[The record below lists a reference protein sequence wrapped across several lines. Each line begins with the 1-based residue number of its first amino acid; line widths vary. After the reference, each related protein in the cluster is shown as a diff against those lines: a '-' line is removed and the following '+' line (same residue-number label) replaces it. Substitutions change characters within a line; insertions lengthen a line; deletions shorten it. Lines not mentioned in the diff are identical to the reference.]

1 MSVSFLLEIGAE
13 EIPDWMI
20 VPALNNLQDMFQS
33 YLDQNGTGVKVE
45 SMDATPR
52 RLVLRAD
59 GLKERQDDVADLVL
73 GPPKSAGASAVN
85 GFARKMGVKPEELG
99 AETTAKGEYLSY
111 RKLTKGRLT
120 RDLLAA
126 SLPGLILKIYFP
138 KTMYWNGKGTERFIR
153 PIRWIVALLGDSIVP
168 FEIGHVHA
176 ANHTA
181 GHRLLGHKSILV
193 AQGNFEEQLRQN
205 GVILSAKERR
215 SRIEQGIA
223 DLLAGKGLR
232 VKADEGL
239 LDTLVYITEMPTPIL
254 GSFAEKYLE
263 LPQEILVTVMRHHQ
277 KNFSVEREDGT
288 LAPNFI
294 AVMNTDADPEGLVRQ
309 GNEYVLRDRFNDARF
324 FWEVDRKRKLEDRL
338 DDLAKVTFQAQLGS
352 YLDKTQ
358 RVEALVEKYGPT
370 VQRAA
375 RLSKCDLTT
384 DMVKEFTDLQGVIG
398 GLYAK
403 AEGEPEAVWRA
414 IYDHYKPLSMEDA
427 IPHTYEGQLLSY
439 ADKWDTLTRCFEV
452 GLIPTGSKDPFAL
465 RRAAQG
471 IVRILTEAKLDIK
484 LELEA
489 GQPLHEFM
497 RDRVDYYFREVR
509 GFKYDE
515 VRACMATDWSMLPDL
530 EGRLVRVQAVR
541 STPDFEPL
549 AASFKRIK
557 NILAQADFHG
567 GGEVNP
573 ELLEPGPE
581 EDLLAEA
588 MAAKLVDTPL
598 ESRVASLRPKVDAF
612 FDKVLVNAKDEAVRR
627 NRLTLLHNLLTEFS
641 SIADFSE
648 IVTEK

>member
-1 MSVSFLLEIGAE
+1 MSLPFLLEIGVE

-33 YLDQNGTGVKVE
+33 FLDQNGIGGKVE

-52 RLVLRAD
+52 RLVLRAT
-59 GLKERQDDVADLVL
+59 GLKEHQDDVAELVL
-73 GPPKSAGASAVN
+73 GPPKSAGAGAVT

-99 AETTAKGEYLSY
+99 TETTAKGEYLSY
-111 RKLTKGRLT
+111 RKLTKGRPT
-120 RDLLAA
+120 RDLLAD

-138 KTMYWNGKGTERFIR
+138 KTMYWNGKGSERFIR
-153 PIRWIVALLGDSIVP
+153 PIRWLVALLGDSIVP
-168 FEIGHVHA
+168 FEIGRVHS

-181 GHRLLGHKSILV
+181 GHRLLGSKSILV
-193 AQGNFEEQLRQN
+193 ATGNFEEQLRQN

-215 SRIEQGIA
+215 ARIETGIA
-223 DLLAGKGLR
+223 QLLSGNGLH
-232 VKADEGL
+232 VKSDESL
-239 LDTLVYITEMPTPIL
+239 LDTLVYITELPTPIL

-263 LPQEILVTVMRHHQ
+263 LPQEILITVMRHHQ

-294 AVMNTDADPEGLVRQ
+294 AVMNTDADPDGLVRQ

-324 FWEVDRKRKLEDRL
+324 FWEMDQKKKLENRL
-338 DDLAKVTFQAQLGS
+338 DDLAKVTFQAKLGS
-352 YLDKTQ
+352 YLEKTT
-358 RVEALVEKYGPT
+358 RVVELARAFGPS
-370 VQRAA
+370 VERAA
-375 RLSKCDLTT
+375 LLSKTDLTT
-384 DMVKEFTDLQGVIG
+384 DMVKEFTDLQGIIG

-403 AEGEPEAVWRA
+403 AQGEPESVWRA
-414 IYDHYKPLSMEDA
+414 IYDQYKPVSMEDE
-427 IPHTYEGQLLSY
+427 IPRTREGQLLSY
-439 ADKWDTLTRCFEV
+439 ADKWDTLGSCFRV

-471 IVRILTEAKLDIK
+471 VVRILAEAKLDIQ
-484 LELEA
+484 LDLVP
-489 GQPLHEFM
+489 GDPLHEFM

-515 VRACMATDWSMLPDL
+515 VRACMGAGWNLLPDL
-530 EGRLVRVQAVR
+530 EARLLRVQAIR

-557 NILAQADFHG
+557 NILTQASFRG
-567 GGEVNP
+567 GGEIDQS
-573 ELLEPGPE
+573 LLEPGPE
-581 EDLLAEA
+581 QELYAEYSGH
-588 MAAKLVDTPL
+588 LGEPL
-598 ESRVASLRPKVDAF
+598 ESRIASLRRKVDAF
-612 FDKVLVNAKDEAVRR
+612 FDKVLVNAKDEAVRQ
-627 NRLTLLHNLLTEFS
+627 NRLTLLHNLLSEFS